1 MQYRGGASVGFYIF
15 MPRYMY
21 VDLNML
27 TLTPVK
33 LFLCKV
39 KGNKYPT
46 LQERKK
52 KQKTKLKTNKTPV
65 IKNEYPERYQYV
77 TKI

>member
-1 MQYRGGASVGFYIF
+1 MHYRVGASVGFYLF
-15 MPRYMY
+15 MHRYIY
-21 VDLNML
+21 LDLNTL
-27 TLTPVK
+27 TLTTVK

-52 KQKTKLKTNKTPV
+52 TKLKTNKTPV
-65 IKNEYPERYQYV
+65 IKNEYAERYQYV
-77 TKI
+77 TNIQT

>member
-1 MQYRGGASVGFYIF
+1 
-15 MPRYMY
+15 
-21 VDLNML
+21 ML

-33 LFLCKV
+33 LFLCKI

-46 LQERKK
+46 LQERKQQKTK
-52 KQKTKLKTNKTPV
+52 KKKTKLKANKTPV

-77 TKI
+77 IKI